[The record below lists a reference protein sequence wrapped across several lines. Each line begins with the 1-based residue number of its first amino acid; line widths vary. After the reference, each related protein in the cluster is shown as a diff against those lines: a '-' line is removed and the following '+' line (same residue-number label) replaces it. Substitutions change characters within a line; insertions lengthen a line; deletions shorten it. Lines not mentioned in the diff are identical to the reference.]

1 MKNQTPFAGSA
12 SMPEDDLNKGES
24 GGTIFGDR
32 VPQPTPL
39 TPPKRPHL
47 SRVALRAR
55 RFPARKAEV
64 SAKKIPAPLHV
75 LRWWPAFLGVI
86 AVAATVILGFYLWQA
101 GRGQEI
107 SGVSTQV
114 KVSGQLGEQP
124 VVQFQGRVPFTLP
137 NSRIAIRGLGPQVQE
152 NQDVRVMVSVY
163 QGETGQLVSKGGKP
177 QLFSGKAN
185 AHTLPGGLLPE
196 VIGRNEG
203 SRLIVHRPATT
214 SDGKTTMEVDII
226 DVLPTAVYES
236 QLQIP
241 EAAGVNFT
249 FPEGIPQFESARE
262 IHPQE
267 AATFVLVPGKGEQL
281 DPRKKILVQYGVWE
295 LESGKKRAFTWG
307 KSGPQA
313 IVGASTFQSLA
324 QQLTALRANSRI
336 LAIIPADQATG
347 DSALAVVMDVLA
359 CAK

>member
-1 MKNQTPFAGSA
+1 METNAHSRGGDIEREA
-12 SMPEDDLNKGES
+12 SSLADQAEASPEGNTGIARE
-24 GGTIFGDR
+24 G
-32 VPQPTPL
+32 
-39 TPPKRPHL
+39 
-47 SRVALRAR
+47 AR
-55 RFPARKAEV
+55 RFPSRKAEV
-64 SAKKIPAPLHV
+64 SAKKMPASLHL

-86 AVAATVILGFYLWQA
+86 AVAATVVLGFYLWQA
-101 GRGQEI
+101 SRGQEI
-107 SGVSTQV
+107 SGVSSQV

-124 VVQFQGRVPFTLP
+124 VVQFQGRMPFTLP
-137 NSRIAIRGLGPQVQE
+137 NSRIAIRGMGPQVQE
-152 NQDVRVMVSVY
+152 NHDVRVMVSVY
-163 QGETGQLVSKGGKP
+163 DGTTGKLVSKGGKP
-177 QLFSGKAN
+177 QLFVGKAN
-185 AHTLPGGLLPE
+185 PRTLPSGLLPE
-196 VIGRNEG
+196 IIGRSEG
-203 SRLIVHRPATT
+203 SRLIVHRPASA
-214 SDGKTTMEVDII
+214 SDGKTSMEVDII

-249 FPEGIPQFESARE
+249 FPAGLPKFESATQP
-262 IHPQE
+262 HPQE

-295 LESGKKRAFTWG
+295 LDSGKQRAYTWG

-313 IVGASTFQSLA
+313 IVGGTTFQSLA

-347 DSALAVVMDVLA
+347 DSALVVVMDVLA

>member
-1 MKNQTPFAGSA
+1 MDANAGIHGNDMQKSV
-12 SMPEDDLNKGES
+12 PTTHPQLQKES
-24 GGTIFGDR
+24 RGNNRGVTDELKRYFPPR
-32 VPQPTPL
+32 KVAVP
-39 TPPKRPHL
+39 
-47 SRVALRAR
+47 
-55 RFPARKAEV
+55 
-64 SAKKIPAPLHV
+64 AKKRSVPFHI
-75 LRWWPAFLGVI
+75 LRWWPALAAVV
-86 AVAATVILGFYLWQA
+86 AVAAAVVLGFYLWQA
-101 GRGQEI
+101 GRTQEI
-107 SGVSTQV
+107 NGLSTQV

-124 VVQFQGRVPFTLP
+124 VVQFQGRLPFTLP
-137 NSRIAIRGLGPQVQE
+137 NSRVAIRGLGPQVQE

-163 QGETGQLVSKGGKP
+163 QGETGQLVSQGGKP
-177 QLFSGKAN
+177 QLFAGKAN

-203 SRLIVHRPATT
+203 SRLIVHRPATA
-214 SDGKTTMEVDII
+214 SDGKTSMEVDVI
-226 DVLPTAVYES
+226 DVLPTAVYKS

-249 FPEGIPQFESARE
+249 FPGGLPHFESATE
-262 IHPQE
+262 TKPQE

-295 LESGKKRAFTWG
+295 LESGKKRAYTWG
-307 KSGPQA
+307 NAGPQA
-313 IVGASTFQSLA
+313 IVGGSTFQSLS

-347 DSALAVVMDVLA
+347 DSALVVVMDVLA

>member
-1 MKNQTPFAGSA
+1 MDANAGSHGDHMHNSVPTA
-12 SMPEDDLNKGES
+12 HPQSQTETGGNS
-24 GGTIFGDR
+24 GAIAND
-32 VPQPTPL
+32 
-39 TPPKRPHL
+39 PKRY
-47 SRVALRAR
+47 
-55 RFPARKAEV
+55 FPPRKAAV
-64 SAKKIPAPLHV
+64 LAKKKPSVWRI
-75 LRWWPAFLGVI
+75 LRWWLAAAAVL
-86 AVAATVILGFYLWQA
+86 AVAATVVLGFYLWQA

-124 VVQFQGRVPFTLP
+124 VVELQGRMPITLP
-137 NSRIAIRGLGPQVQE
+137 NSRVAIRGFGPQIRE

-163 QGETGQLVSKGGKP
+163 EGDTGKLVSKGGKP
-177 QLFSGKAN
+177 QLFVGKAN
-185 AHTLPGGLLPE
+185 ASTLPSGLLTE

-203 SRLIVHRPATT
+203 SRLIVHRPATA
-214 SDGKTTMEVDII
+214 SDGKTSMEVDVI

-241 EAAGVNFT
+241 EAAGVSFS
-249 FPEGIPQFESARE
+249 FPQGLPQFESASNTQ
-262 IHPQE
+262 PQE

-281 DPRKKILVQYGVWE
+281 DPRKKILAQYGVWE
-295 LESGKKRAFTWG
+295 LDSGKKRAYTWG
-307 KSGPQA
+307 NVGPQK
-313 IVGASTFQSLA
+313 IVGESTFQSLS

-347 DSALAVVMDVLA
+347 DSALVVVMDVLA